1 MTWTVT
7 NTIAYTGVASNHTA
21 MVYLFD
27 TVLSGK
33 TGWTIQAHPDS
44 SAFKRRAKFTTT
56 NKVTGTSY
64 TMYSW
69 VSWGST
75 SPSNLTWYEDAT
87 YTTTPGDLA
96 TNVDTSI
103 SSSGASLNWGTSGE
117 DWKFCTSSENSQSVL
132 VLKGAK
138 VAFYWPGITSGVF
151 WHDSTWTAGT
161 SNKGSWVSPYIG
173 NFSLWVANAPVNTAT
188 STTEYLLVPD
198 AGWGPGG
205 TANGYRIGGNYI
217 TTNFNWLYS
226 QQNSSPNPD
235 GSSHTAFAN
244 GGHNDVGVWLPSS
257 IFNSTSLRR
266 PFSSD
271 AGLTLQVGSNYWY
284 SSFADLTYEGLV
296 FNFGATDPLA

>member
-1 MTWTVT
+1 MTWSVT
-7 NTIAYTGVASNHTA
+7 NTITYTGAASNHTA

-27 TVLSGK
+27 TVLAGK

-56 NKVTGTSY
+56 NKVTGASY

-75 SPSNLTWYEDAT
+75 SPTTMTWYEDAT
-87 YTTTPGDLA
+87 YTTAPGDLA
-96 TNVDTSI
+96 TNTTQGI
-103 SSSGASLNWGTSGE
+103 GSGFSGLSWSVAGE
-117 DWKFCTSSENSQSVL
+117 DWKFCTSSENPQSVL

-151 WHDSTWTAGT
+151 WHDATWTAGT
-161 SNKGSWVSPYIG
+161 SNKGTWVCPFIG
-173 NFSLWVANAPVNTAT
+173 SYSLQACNAPLNISTDT
-188 STTEYLLVPD
+188 SSYSLGPD
-198 AGWGPGG
+198 AGWGPNA
-205 TANGYRIGGNYI
+205 TVTGYRIGGNYI
-217 TTNFNWLYS
+217 CTNFNWLYTR
-226 QQNSSPNPD
+226 SPGAPALD
-235 GSSHTAFAN
+235 SYSHVAFAN
-244 GGHNDVGVWLPSS
+244 GGHTDVGVWLPSS
-257 IFNSTSLRR
+257 LINSSNVRAT
-266 PFSSD
+266 FSIV